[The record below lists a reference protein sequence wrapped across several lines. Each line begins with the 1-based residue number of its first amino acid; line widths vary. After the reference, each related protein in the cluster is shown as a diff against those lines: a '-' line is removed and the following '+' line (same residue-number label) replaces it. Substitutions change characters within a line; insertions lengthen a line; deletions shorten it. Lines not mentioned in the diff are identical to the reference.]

1 MSDETEGGESSS
13 ETGESNSEAEEVSR
27 LELIEFLGD
36 FMSGTMRIEQVY
48 RSHLCS
54 TLVQRVFSEFGAE
67 GLAEM
72 MLKIDET
79 GGWISDILL
88 EAPDLENAMFEKF
101 GVFDPH
107 VTHKARD
114 TKAMYEMNKKIWRLR
129 KRYAKLI
136 VDEIFEENNTPQ
148 SVEPETE

>member
-1 MSDETEGGESSS
+1 MSDEEQES
-13 ETGESNSEAEEVSR
+13 TDTEEVSR
-27 LELIEFLGD
+27 QELIEFLGD
-36 FMSGTMRIEQVY
+36 FMSGTMRIAQVY

-54 TLVQRVFSEFGAE
+54 PLVQRVFTEFGPE

-88 EAPDLENAMFEKF
+88 EAPDLENAMFDKF
-101 GVFDPH
+101 GVFDPQ
-107 VTHKARD
+107 VTAKARD

-136 VDEIFEENNTPQ
+136 VDEIFEETEEPQPVTP
-148 SVEPETE
+148 EPETE

>member
-1 MSDETEGGESSS
+1 MDDGDPELS
-13 ETGESNSEAEEVSR
+13 EPEDHELGAIEDVSR
-27 LELIEFLGD
+27 QDLIEFLGD
-36 FMSGTMRIEQVY
+36 FMSGNMRIEQVY

-54 TLVQRVFSEFGAE
+54 TLVQRVHAEFGAE

-101 GVFDPH
+101 GVYDPDL
-107 VTHKARD
+107 TKKARD
-114 TKAMYEMNKKIWRLR
+114 TRGMCEMNKKIWRLR

-136 VDEIFEENNTPQ
+136 VDEIFEGNEEPTP
-148 SVEPETE
+148 VETPDA

>member
-1 MSDETEGGESSS
+1 MDEGEPEIPSDDAFED
-13 ETGESNSEAEEVSR
+13 VSR
-27 LELIEFLGD
+27 QELIEFLGD
-36 FMSGTMRIEQVY
+36 FMSGNMRIESVY

-54 TLVQRVFSEFGAE
+54 TLVARVHAEFGPE

-101 GVFDPH
+101 GVYDPEL
-107 VTHKARD
+107 TKKARD
-114 TKAMYEMNKKIWRLR
+114 TRAMYEMNKKIWRLR

-136 VDEIFEENNTPQ
+136 TDEIYESGSEPE
-148 SVEPETE
+148 SVEAPEA

>member
-1 MSDETEGGESSS
+1 MSEDAEDNTSTDEQD
-13 ETGESNSEAEEVSR
+13 VSR
-27 LELIEFLGD
+27 QELIEFLGD

-48 RSHLCS
+48 RSHLS
-54 TLVQRVFSEFGAE
+54 ETMVRRVFNAFVSE

-88 EAPDLENAMFEKF
+88 ESPDLENAMFDKF
-101 GVFDPH
+101 GVYDPL
-107 VTHKARD
+107 VTAKARD
-114 TKAMYEMNKKIWRLR
+114 TRAMYEMNKKIWRLR

-136 VDEIFEENNTPQ
+136 VDEIFENG
-148 SVEPETE
+148 SVEAEEVTPEIEPD

>member
-1 MSDETEGGESSS
+1 MDEGEPEIPS
-13 ETGESNSEAEEVSR
+13 EDAFEDVSR
-27 LELIEFLGD
+27 QELIEFLGD
-36 FMSGTMRIEQVY
+36 FMSGNMRIESVY

-54 TLVQRVFSEFGAE
+54 TLVARVHSEFGPE

-101 GVFDPH
+101 GVYDPEL
-107 VTHKARD
+107 TKKARD
-114 TKAMYEMNKKIWRLR
+114 TRAMYEMNKKIWRLR

-136 VDEIFEENNTPQ
+136 TDEIYESGSEPE
-148 SVEPETE
+148 SVETPEA

>member
-1 MSDETEGGESSS
+1 MSDEEQES
-13 ETGESNSEAEEVSR
+13 TDTEEVSR
-27 LELIEFLGD
+27 QELIEFLGD

-54 TLVQRVFSEFGAE
+54 TLVQRVFTEFGPE

-88 EAPDLENAMFEKF
+88 EAPDLENAKFDKF
-101 GVFDPH
+101 GVYDPQ
-107 VTHKARD
+107 VTAKARD

-136 VDEIFEENNTPQ
+136 VDEIFEETEEPQPVTP
-148 SVEPETE
+148 EPETE

>member
-1 MSDETEGGESSS
+1 MSDEEQES
-13 ETGESNSEAEEVSR
+13 TDTEEVSR
-27 LELIEFLGD
+27 QELIEFLGD

-54 TLVQRVFSEFGAE
+54 TLVQRVFTEFGPE

-79 GGWISDILL
+79 GGWSSDILL
-88 EAPDLENAMFEKF
+88 EAPDLENAMFDKF
-101 GVFDPH
+101 GVFDPQ
-107 VTHKARD
+107 VTAKARD

-136 VDEIFEENNTPQ
+136 VDEIFEETEEPQPVTP
-148 SVEPETE
+148 EPETE

>member
-1 MSDETEGGESSS
+1 MSDEEQES
-13 ETGESNSEAEEVSR
+13 TDTEEVSR
-27 LELIEFLGD
+27 QELIEFLGA

-54 TLVQRVFSEFGAE
+54 TLVPRVFTEFGPE

-88 EAPDLENAMFEKF
+88 EAPDLENAMFDKF
-101 GVFDPH
+101 GVFDPQ
-107 VTHKARD
+107 VTAKARD

-136 VDEIFEENNTPQ
+136 VDEIFEETEEPQPVTP
-148 SVEPETE
+148 EPETE

>member
-1 MSDETEGGESSS
+1 MSDEEQES
-13 ETGESNSEAEEVSR
+13 TDTEEVSR
-27 LELIEFLGD
+27 QELIEFLGD

-54 TLVQRVFSEFGAE
+54 TLVHRVFTEFGPA

-88 EAPDLENAMFEKF
+88 EAPDLENAMFDKF
-101 GVFDPH
+101 GVFDPQ
-107 VTHKARD
+107 VTAKARD
-114 TKAMYEMNKKIWRLR
+114 TRAMYEMNKKIWRLR

-136 VDEIFEENNTPQ
+136 VDEIFEENEEPQPVTPD
-148 SVEPETE
+148 PESD

>member
-1 MSDETEGGESSS
+1 MSDEIEGGESSS
-13 ETGESNSEAEEVSR
+13 DTDEVSR
-27 LELIEFLGD
+27 QELIEFLGD

-54 TLVQRVFSEFGAE
+54 TLVQRVHSEFGAE

-88 EAPDLENAMFEKF
+88 EAPDLENAMFDKF
-101 GVFDPH
+101 GVFDPL

-136 VDEIFEENNTPQ
+136 VDEIFEVDNVPQ
-148 SVEPETE
+148 PAEPETE